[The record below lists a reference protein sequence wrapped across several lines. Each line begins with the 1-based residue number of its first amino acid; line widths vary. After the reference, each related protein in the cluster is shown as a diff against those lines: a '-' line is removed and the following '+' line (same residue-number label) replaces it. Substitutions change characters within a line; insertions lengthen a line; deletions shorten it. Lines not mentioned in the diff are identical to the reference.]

1 MSANEE
7 TQQPN
12 SAGGPLVLRR
22 CDLPV
27 PRAGKGRTGHGGAPH
42 VRIDISTDSLHGG
55 PPALPEIDV
64 ARRQLRDVSDDAL
77 DAIESANNPPRVFL
91 QGSVLVRLDVA
102 ADSGRVTLRPLV
114 GKVLRHHLSRVASWF
129 QGGRPTAPP
138 YSVVSDIEARVDF
151 LDLPVLD
158 AVVTSPVATPGAG
171 LITRPGYHR
180 QARLWYQPDDGLAV
194 PAVPD
199 APTDAEV
206 RDARRLIEGELLAD
220 FPFVEA
226 CDRAVAWAALVLP
239 FVRPMID
246 GPTPLHL
253 IAAPSRGTGKTLLA
267 QALMAPAL
275 GRRDLEPMTVDC
287 EEAETRKRLTSCL
300 RNSPTAVLMD
310 NLGQGRRLESSSLA
324 SVLTGTSWQDRLLGS
339 SVMRSMPVR
348 CVWLA
353 TGNNPSLS
361 DELAR
366 RTLRCRLDTATA
378 RPHMRTGFKHPE
390 LLAWAR
396 ENRPALL
403 QAVLTL
409 VRAWLAAGRPGADV
423 WLGGYDS
430 WCRVVGGLLHVA
442 GIDGLR
448 RAVELFQGEETD
460 TEAALA
466 PFLKAWW
473 ERFGASEVGVKDLYD
488 VAVETGRLEV
498 ILDAHLSERQR
509 QCARGSETE
518 RSRQTRLGNALKR
531 LEGQVYAGYRIE
543 SVGKDRRGGRQVY
556 SLAVAAEAAAAP
568 RE

>member
-1 MSANEE
+1 
-7 TQQPN
+7 
-12 SAGGPLVLRR
+12 
-22 CDLPV
+22 
-27 PRAGKGRTGHGGAPH
+27 
-42 VRIDISTDSLHGG
+42 VRIDIHTAPLLGG
-55 PPALPEIDV
+55 PPGLPEIDV
-64 ARRQLRDVSDDAL
+64 AGRQLRDVSDDAL
-77 DAIESANNPPRVFL
+77 HAIAAANDPPRVFRRED
-91 QGSVLVRLDVA
+91 VLVRLDVA
-102 ADSGRVTLRPLV
+102 ADTGRVTLQPLQ
-114 GKVLRHHLSRVASWF
+114 GKYLCHHLSRRANWF
-129 QGGRPTAPP
+129 RRGQPTAPP
-138 YSVVSDIEARVDF
+138 SGVVRDIEARGD
-151 LDLPVLD
+151 LSDLPVLE
-158 AVVTSPVATPGAG
+158 AVVTSPVATPEAG
-171 LITRPGYHR
+171 LITRPGYHEA
-180 QARLWYQPDDGLAV
+180 ARLWYQPDDALAV
-194 PAVPD
+194 PEVPD
-199 APTDAEV
+199 SPTEDQVHE
-206 RDARRLIEGELLAD
+206 ARRLVEDNLFVD

-226 CDRAVAWAALVLP
+226 CDRAVAWAALLLP
-239 FVRPMID
+239 FVRPMVD

-253 IAAPSRGTGKTLLA
+253 FAAPSRGTGKTLLA
-267 QALMAPAL
+267 QALMVPAL

-287 EEAETRKRLTSCL
+287 EEAETRKRLTACL

-353 TGNNPSLS
+353 TGNNPTLS

-366 RTLRCRLDTATA
+366 RTLRCRLDTGTA
-378 RPHMRTGFKHPE
+378 RPHMRTGFRHPE

-430 WCRVVGGLLHVA
+430 WCRVVGGLLQVA

-448 RAVELFQGEETD
+448 RAVEQFQGEETD

-473 ERFGASEVGVKDLYD
+473 ERFGDTQVGVKDLYA

-543 SVGKDRRGGRQVY
+543 PVGKDPRGGRQVY
-556 SLAVAAEAAAAP
+556 RLAVAAEAAGAAAAP